1 MGGPITSELNK
12 AQKSRSK
19 YVCMML
25 EASTAQFETMY
36 TFLERGGEV
45 FIDSTFGF
53 NVRTT
58 WPCVDCERY

>member
-12 AQKSRSK
+12 AQKSRSR

-45 FIDSTFGF
+45 FVDSTFGF
-53 NVRTT
+53 EVRVSLFC
-58 WPCVDCERY
+58 PVCGRC